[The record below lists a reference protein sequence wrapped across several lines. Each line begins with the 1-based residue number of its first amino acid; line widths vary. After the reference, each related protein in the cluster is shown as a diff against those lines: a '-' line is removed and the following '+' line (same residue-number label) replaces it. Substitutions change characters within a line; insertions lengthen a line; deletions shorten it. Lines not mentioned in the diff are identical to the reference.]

1 VNKVLVKL
9 QGKEWKEMRLHIVQ
23 VEFVPEN
30 NAAREVCAG
39 LNPSNFLSLLGADIT
54 PPCSINLLVTNDL

>member
-1 VNKVLVKL
+1 
-9 QGKEWKEMRLHIVQ
+9 MRLHIVQ

-30 NAAREVCAG
+30 NKAREVCAG